1 MCLGLFVCRAVI
13 RGRNIKLAVVIIHTG
28 AGTYIREG
36 RSRDSILS
44 YEVPFYAAADER
56 IVELQGEVLK
66 VLKAL
71 EAVVGHLRM
80 I

>member
-1 MCLGLFVCRAVI
+1 MYCVGFGCGILVLFSFLGLDFSEMCLGLFVCRAVI

-44 YEVPFYAAADER
+44 CNFT
-56 IVELQGEVLK
+56 
-66 VLKAL
+66 
-71 EAVVGHLRM
+71 
-80 I
+80 